1 MFTFKKLST
10 CPLHSK
16 CANRIMHTFRVQYIC
31 LIIAF
36 NVFFFVFVFLLFNVV
51 FVYETLKR
59 RHGLWRQTSIR
70 ALISSLLYIAPL
82 DAILKPKNLEH
93 SKELWVRK
101 AVVCGYSAKELP
113 KTCAHKES
121 VPSSVPE
128 YKVETLYSGTGTVP
142 EFWRGY
148 LEKRCVHISAHQ
160 ESYSGTVLGHQ
171 V

>member
-16 CANRIMHTFRVQYIC
+16 CANRTMRTFRVQYIC

-36 NVFFFVFVFLLFNVV
+36 NVFFLLFNVV

-70 ALISSLLYIAPL
+70 ALISSLLHIAPL
-82 DAILKPKNLEH
+82 DAIFKPKNPEH
-93 SKELWVRK
+93 SKELWVRLK
-101 AVVCGYSAKELP
+101 QWFVGKVPRNYQ

-121 VPSSVPE
+121 VRSSLPE
-128 YKVETLYSGTGTVP
+128 YEVETLYLGTGTVP
-142 EFWRGY
+142 EF
-148 LEKRCVHISAHQ
+148 
-160 ESYSGTVLGHQ
+160 
-171 V
+171 

>member
-1 MFTFKKLST
+1 MPTAFKVCESCSIYLLDYPDY
-10 CPLHSK
+10 CFQ
-16 CANRIMHTFRVQYIC
+16 CIF
-31 LIIAF
+31 
-36 NVFFFVFVFLLFNVV
+36 FLLFNVV
-51 FVYETLKR
+51 FAYETLKR

-70 ALISSLLYIAPL
+70 ALISSLLHIAPL

-93 SKELWVRK
+93 RKELWVRK
-101 AVVCGYSAKELP
+101 AVACGYSAKELP

-128 YKVETLYSGTGTVP
+128 YKVENLYSGTDTVP
-142 EFWRGY
+142 EFWREY
-148 LEKRCVHISAHQ
+148 LEKRCAHQ

>member
-16 CANRIMHTFRVQYIC
+16 CANRIKHMFPVQYIC
-31 LIIAF
+31 LIIVF
-36 NVFFFVFVFLLFNVV
+36 NVFFFLFNVV

-70 ALISSLLYIAPL
+70 ALISSLLHIAPL

-128 YKVETLYSGTGTVP
+128 YKVETLYSGKGTVP